1 MTTAAEL
8 PNAAAR
14 RALEILDDAFAYF
27 EDTPSRSREDAPAET
42 QGYVA
47 YADAA

>member
-1 MTTAAEL
+1 MTTVAEST
-8 PNAAAR
+8 NAAAR

-27 EDTPSRSREDAPAET
+27 EDAPSRDRKAAPAET
-42 QGYVA
+42 EGYVA